1 MCCFLFLLYL
11 QPFFI
16 SLSLFLLFGSRAQTA
31 TIIIILF
38 SASWSSPPIPPF
50 SFLPHTSYYLPYSA
64 SICLW
69 CSCHSRLCHSPYCPW
84 FCSCY
89 SLIFF
94 LLLLELLSCA
104 VAATVHQHHQQHIF
118 TSSPSLEPR
127 NWSSL
132 AALSLHVPIDS
143 ITTLFFID
151 FIYLK
156 QHSIVI
162 TFIVYLFLLLLL
174 EGTVVVTAFWFLWQL
189 RSSPMEAIAGQHL
202 SPRLYPGVATF
213 SVETKLLLCT
223 VSFPSVSIGGRQAL
237 DSAVPWSS
245 SRSPASVFL
254 PFQALEFLRCC
265 TLPLLPLLFCAAL
278 AAVVLA
284 VLSSP
289 LSPSS
294 TVRHHCWAKE
304 ASSRPGVAAS
314 LLCSNHLSL
323 SWIFFF

>member
-1 MCCFLFLLYL
+1 MGQFIGIFLPSPYKIIFFSFFLS
-11 QPFFI
+11 PVFSF
-16 SLSLFLLFGSRAQTA
+16 SLATEQQIA

-38 SASWSSPPIPPF
+38 SASWSSPPTPPS
-50 SFLPHTSYYLPYSA
+50 SFLPRASYHLPCSA
-64 SICLW
+64 SICLC
-69 CSCHSRLCHSPYCPW
+69 CSCHSRLWHSPYCPW

-127 NWSSL
+127 DWSSL

-223 VSFPSVSIGGRQAL
+223 VSFPSVSIGGQL
-237 DSAVPWSS
+237 HHLHFF
-245 SRSPASVFL
+245 FL
-254 PFQALEFLRCC
+254 NANQHQ
-265 TLPLLPLLFCAAL
+265 PLISFGSGWLKLHLLLFD
-278 AAVVLA
+278 
-284 VLSSP
+284 
-289 LSPSS
+289 
-294 TVRHHCWAKE
+294 
-304 ASSRPGVAAS
+304 S
-314 LLCSNHLSL
+314 L
-323 SWIFFF
+323 

>member
-1 MCCFLFLLYL
+1 MWPLSSQHNHSQHNHSFYSNIDLFLLLYL
-11 QPFFI
+11 
-16 SLSLFLLFGSRAQTA
+16 S
-31 TIIIILF
+31 
-38 SASWSSPPIPPF
+38 SSPEQKASLPF
-50 SFLPHTSYYLPYSA
+50 STTSLLCECRVKTSACCEATSSREQLPFPCSA
-64 SICLW
+64 SICLC
-69 CSCHSRLCHSPYCPW
+69 CSCHSHHCRSPCFPW

-223 VSFPSVSIGGRQAL
+223 VSFPSVSIGGQL
-237 DSAVPWSS
+237 HHLHFF
-245 SRSPASVFL
+245 FL
-254 PFQALEFLRCC
+254 NANQHQ
-265 TLPLLPLLFCAAL
+265 PLISFGSGWLKLHLLLFD
-278 AAVVLA
+278 
-284 VLSSP
+284 
-289 LSPSS
+289 
-294 TVRHHCWAKE
+294 
-304 ASSRPGVAAS
+304 S
-314 LLCSNHLSL
+314 L
-323 SWIFFF
+323 

>member
-1 MCCFLFLLYL
+1 MGQFIGIFLPSPYKILFFSFFLS
-11 QPFFI
+11 PVFSF
-16 SLSLFLLFGSRAQTA
+16 SLATEQQIA

-38 SASWSSPPIPPF
+38 SASWSSPPTPPS
-50 SFLPHTSYYLPYSA
+50 SFLPRASYHLPCSA
-64 SICLW
+64 SIWLC
-69 CSCHSRLCHSPYCPW
+69 CSYHSRLCHSPYCPW
-84 FCSCY
+84 FCSCD

-127 NWSSL
+127 DWSSL

-223 VSFPSVSIGGRQAL
+223 VSFPSVSIGGQL
-237 DSAVPWSS
+237 HHLHFFSWTPISIS
-245 SRSPASVFL
+245 
-254 PFQALEFLRCC
+254 
-265 TLPLLPLLFCAAL
+265 
-278 AAVVLA
+278 
-284 VLSSP
+284 LSSP
-289 LSPSS
+289 SVQVDWSCICSSSILCSRWLHRPPCLSCCCLDWTMAVQRGSSASPSP
-294 TVRHHCWAKE
+294 TNFNFR
-304 ASSRPGVAAS
+304 
-314 LLCSNHLSL
+314 
-323 SWIFFF
+323 